1 MPLTRFE
8 ITSRV
13 PYAGGRRFGAVGAYE
28 QVDGTAHFAVDPI
41 HPANARIC
49 DLKLAPRN
57 AAGLV
62 EFAADLI
69 PRAAGGCLRQA
80 NGRCIVELPNRGR
93 RRVVAMM
100 NCAPPD
106 APVGPQAHPG
116 DGFLFARGYSGSL
129 HRLAMGRL
137 PEPGAAVPRRTF
149 GHGGWQAHRRRDD
162 GRDPTK
168 RARRRRAFSPT
179 ASTDRSRPRPGSSS
193 THVSSCA
200 TGRTVRTP

>member
-1 MPLTRFE
+1 MPLLRFE

-13 PYAGGRRFGAVGAYE
+13 PYAGARRFGAVGAYE

-41 HPANARIC
+41 HPANTCIC
-49 DLKLAPRN
+49 DLELAPRN

-62 EFAADLI
+62 EFASDLSVVL
-69 PRAAGGCLRQA
+69 PLDAAQA

-116 DGFLFARGYSGSL
+116 DGFLFARGYTIASI
-129 HRLAMGRL
+129 
-137 PEPGAAVPRRTF
+137 
-149 GHGGWQAHRRRDD
+149 GWQWDVYTSRELLGLVAPSAMAGGKPIGGETMVEIR
-162 GRDPTK
+162 PNE
-168 RARRRRAFSPT
+168 RATTPSSPT
-179 ASTDRSRPRPGSSS
+179 GSTGRSRLLLMGSA
-193 THVSSCA
+193 THASSCA
-200 TGRTVRTP
+200 TGRTARIP

>member
-13 PYAGGRRFGAVGAYE
+13 PYAGNRRFGAVGAYE

-57 AAGLV
+57 GAGLV
-62 EFAADLI
+62 EFATDFSVVLPVDA
-69 PRAAGGCLRQA
+69 RQA

-116 DGFLFARGYSGSL
+116 DGFMFAPRLHGSL

-137 PEPGAAVPRRTF
+137 PEPGTAVPRRTF
-149 GHGGWQAHRRRDD
+149 GHGGWQAHRRGDD
-162 GRDPTK
+162 GRDPTE
-168 RARRRRAFSPT
+168 RARDDAPPRRPHPPT
-179 ASTDRSRPRPGSSS
+179 APGRARGAARRTSPRARLG
-193 THVSSCA
+193 
-200 TGRTVRTP
+200 GR